1 MILYNYSILT
11 SEDIMKA
18 KQEFKT
24 FNIRIP
30 RDLWTSIKVMAM
42 ELDTTMNAL
51 IVDLL
56 TKKEKRMKNKLEK
69 DLTQDEY

>member
-1 MILYNYSILT
+1 
-11 SEDIMKA
+11 MKA